1 MASNLINFYNFIKQD
16 SNPNPNYETHKIP
29 LNFRMLVA
37 CASGG
42 GKSNFVLNLLAQF
55 SGTFTKIIICTKAE
69 EKLYDYLL
77 EKIKKNVEIYYE
89 GKIPEITKMPKGQSA
104 IIIFDDLVTNNINA
118 VNEQFIR
125 GRKLNY
131 SSVYI
136 TQSYFRTDKLIRLNV
151 NFIAFGYG
159 MIKRDIKLALSEY
172 SMGISLDEL
181 VALYNDITKE
191 KLNFML
197 IDLEQRNIRK
207 NITEIVRQF

>member
-1 MASNLINFYNFIKQD
+1 MSELINFYEYIKSD
-16 SNPNPNYETHKIP
+16 ATPNPNYDTHKIP

-42 GKSNFVLNLLAQF
+42 GKSNYILNLLSQF
-55 SGTFTKIIICTKAE
+55 TGTFTKIIICTKSD

-77 EKIKKNVEIYYE
+77 EKIKKGIEIYYE

-104 IIIFDDLVTNNINA
+104 IIIFDDLVTNNIKA

-181 VALYNDITKE
+181 VELYNKITSQKM
-191 KLNFML
+191 NFML
-197 IDLEQRNIRK
+197 IDLESRTIRK
-207 NITEIVRQF
+207 NIIEIVREF